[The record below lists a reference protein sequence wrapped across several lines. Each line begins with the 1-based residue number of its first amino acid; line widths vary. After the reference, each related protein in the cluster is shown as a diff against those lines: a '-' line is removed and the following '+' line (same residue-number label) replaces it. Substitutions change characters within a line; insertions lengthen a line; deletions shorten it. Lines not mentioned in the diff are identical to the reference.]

1 MHLFYFDTAPKSMQD
16 SWGSGGEEMGISS
29 SQWDIEDGDMWT
41 SPTSQ
46 DNTSSCSS
54 WNQPK
59 KGLQKA
65 RAIYRS
71 EFVLY
76 GEILG

>member
-1 MHLFYFDTAPKSMQD
+1 MQD
-16 SWGSGGEEMGISS
+16 SWGSGGEEIGASG
-29 SQWDIEDGDMWT
+29 SQWEAEDGDMWT

-59 KGLQKA
+59 KGLQKV
-65 RAIYRS
+65 RATYRS
-71 EFVLY
+71 QLMSY
-76 GEILG
+76 CDILG